1 MKKIFSAFILSLVMT
16 TTAYAEHE
24 KFNYNSQKPVTC
36 STPDKVKN
44 LLGNQLGEMPYM
56 QGEGLA
62 AATDGKTFIKTT
74 LIISINLETKSFSI
88 VELINDNLACII
100 GGGKNFRF
108 NKAPAKKINTSLEN

>member
-44 LLGNQLGEMPYM
+44 LLGNH
-56 QGEGLA
+56 
-62 AATDGKTFIKTT
+62 
-74 LIISINLETKSFSI
+74 
-88 VELINDNLACII
+88 
-100 GGGKNFRF
+100 
-108 NKAPAKKINTSLEN
+108 

>member
-24 KFNYNSQKPVTC
+24 KLNYNSQKPVTC
-36 STPDKVKN
+36 TTPDKIKQ
-44 LLGNQLGEMPYM
+44 LLGDQLGEMPYM
-56 QGEGLA
+56 QGDGVS
-62 AATDGKTFIKTT
+62 AATDGKTFIETN
-74 LIISINLETKSFSI
+74 LIIAVNLETKTFSV

-108 NKAPAKKINTSLEN
+108 NKPPTKKINTSLEN

>member
-1 MKKIFSAFILSLVMT
+1 MKKIFSAFILLLVMT
-16 TTAYAEHE
+16 TSTYAEHE

-36 STPDKVKN
+36 NTPDKIKN
-44 LLGNQLGEMPYM
+44 LLGNELGEMPYM

-74 LIISINLETKSFSI
+74 LIISINLQTKSFSV
-88 VELINDNLACII
+88 VELISDNLACII

-108 NKAPAKKINTSLEN
+108 NKPPEQKINTSLEN